1 VPDKAKVKAKALVD
15 FAAGYRFELSRALD
29 QIDTDKVAQA
39 IDWLREA
46 RDADRQIFVC
56 GNGGSAATASHLV
69 GDLVH
74 SASLGTEKRFRAL
87 CLNDSIPAV
96 TALANDD
103 SFAQVFAF
111 PLRNFARKD
120 DILIVL
126 SGSGNSANLVEA
138 VREAKRIGL
147 RSIAMTGRDGGQL
160 GALAD
165 LDINIPEQHMGRI
178 QDAHMAVCHMICY
191 YFIDRCGC

>member
-1 VPDKAKVKAKALVD
+1 MLDKAEAKALVD
-15 FAAGYRFELSRALD
+15 FAAGYRSELSSALD
-29 QIDTDKVAQA
+29 QIDNHKVAQA

-46 RDADRQIFVC
+46 RDENRQIFVC

-74 SASLGTEKRFRAL
+74 SASAGAEKRFRAL
-87 CLNDSIPAV
+87 CLNDSVPAM

-103 SFAQVFAF
+103 SFAHVFDF
-111 PLRNFARKD
+111 PLKNFARQD

-138 VREAKRIGL
+138 VKEAKRIGC
-147 RSIAMTGRDGGQL
+147 RSIAMTGRDGGRL

-165 LDINIPEQHMGRI
+165 LDINIPEHHMGRI

-191 YFIDRCGC
+191 YFIDR

>member
-1 VPDKAKVKAKALVD
+1 MLDTDKAKALVD
-15 FAAGYRFELSRALD
+15 FAAEYRFELSRALH
-29 QIDTDKVAQA
+29 QIDTHKVAQA

-46 RDADRQIFVC
+46 RGGNRQIFVC

-74 SASLGTEKRFRAL
+74 SASLGAEKRFRAF

-103 SFAQVFAF
+103 SFARVFAF
-111 PLRNFARKD
+111 PLQNFALKD

-138 VREAKRIGL
+138 VLEAKRIGC

-160 GALAD
+160 GGLAD

-191 YFIDRCGC
+191 YFIDR